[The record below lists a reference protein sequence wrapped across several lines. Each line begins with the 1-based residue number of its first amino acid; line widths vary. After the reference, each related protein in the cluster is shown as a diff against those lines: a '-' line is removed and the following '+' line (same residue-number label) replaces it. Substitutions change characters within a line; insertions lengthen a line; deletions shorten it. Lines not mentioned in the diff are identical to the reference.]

1 MPPHCVTQ
9 FIVKAGPVIVIK
21 FMTAWCVYS
30 LEFYNHQ
37 FNPLARRENGK
48 VRECGKGEKEKEY
61 GLTPGPGQRQSE
73 QTSPASWE
81 QGAEVG
87 LGTGESLR

>member
-1 MPPHCVTQ
+1 MRTAKRIQRCMPPHCVTQ
-9 FIVKAGPVIVIK
+9 FIVKAGSVIVIK

-48 VRECGKGEKEKEY
+48 VRECGKGEKEKEFFSFF
-61 GLTPGPGQRQSE
+61 PQVFNPMCNSF
-73 QTSPASWE
+73 
-81 QGAEVG
+81 
-87 LGTGESLR
+87 